1 MLRLCPVMLV
11 VVALIPTRVQL
22 MCTDIM
28 ATTAQIATGHIMRS
42 SFAASCPCRMIALLL
57 ASKLFFSNYE
67 RFAPWLDE
75 HSKICVYTCKS
86 CTDLKC
92 LGTALKTK
100 IIFPKKNMK
109 GPITFYC
116 VNIAR

>member
-57 ASKLFFSNYE
+57 ASKLFFQTMNALPHGLMSTQ
-67 RFAPWLDE
+67 R
-75 HSKICVYTCKS
+75 SVYTHAKA
-86 CTDLKC
+86 
-92 LGTALKTK
+92 AL
-100 IIFPKKNMK
+100 I
-109 GPITFYC
+109 
-116 VNIAR
+116 